1 MIKELEVIKIRGS
14 SRETVMNKVAEEVP
28 FHIYIEKNHYVTL
41 MCSPE
46 NLVELG
52 YGFLFFD
59 GVIKKKEDVRE
70 IIDMGH
76 TFCFQLTKSFVAKK
90 EVSERAILSGCG
102 KGSLHTSLI
111 EDYVPEEK
119 ITHRI
124 PIESERIS
132 ELMKDFKDEGQVFI
146 ETGGVHRVALGDAN
160 GIICGFDDIGRHN
173 AVDKNI
179 GYALTHDISFDD
191 KILFSTGRISSDLLA
206 KAIKARIPLV
216 ISHTAPTTL
225 AVEMGRASGVQIIG
239 FARGKRMNIYA

>member
-1 MIKELEVIKIRGS
+1 MIKELEVIKIKGGK
-14 SRETVMNKVAEEVP
+14 EEIVMDKVAEEVP

-46 NLVELG
+46 NLIELG

-59 GVIKKKEDVRE
+59 GVIKKKEDVKD

-76 TFCFQLTKSFVAKK
+76 TFCFQLKETFVPKK

-102 KGSLHTSLI
+102 KGSLHTTLI
-111 EDYVPEEK
+111 EDYVPEERITKEIK
-119 ITHRI
+119 IT
-124 PIESERIS
+124 PKRIS
-132 ELMKDFKDEGQVFI
+132 ELMEDFKNDGQVFL
-146 ETGGVHRVALGDAN
+146 ETGGVHRVALGN
-160 GIICGFDDIGRHN
+160 VEGIICGFDDIGRHN

-179 GYALTHDISFDD
+179 GYALNNGIAFDD
-191 KILFSTGRISSDLLA
+191 KILFSTGRVSSDLLA

-225 AVEMGRASGVQIIG
+225 AVEMGRASGVKIIG
-239 FARGKRMNIYA
+239 FARGKRMNIYS